1 MWPSCPAAW
10 KSFTLYL
17 LLGIVL
23 ACHHRRDYLV
33 RSDSIICNPSMVNR
47 HPASPHASLWRSVR
61 FTIALRHPFSGLIDS
76 AGARLADGLQH
87 RRHKMGGHRPA
98 FVNELGCEDQA
109 AAPKASVQAGLRKM
123 LVEEAE
129 WGSRK
134 PGFRGPAHTCQIQ
147 TACSRQAG
155 QLGHRMLG
163 QQRGRRLVDEAGVIG
178 SCFSMTSH

>member
-1 MWPSCPAAW
+1 MRACALERAGQEPARI
-10 KSFTLYL
+10 KSHSIWTCQILNL
-17 LLGIVL
+17 H
-23 ACHHRRDYLV
+23 ACH
-33 RSDSIICNPSMVNR
+33 SITRLPPPLQSLSQSNLLYRISPSRNDG
-47 HPASPHASLWRSVR
+47 SVM
-61 FTIALRHPFSGLIDS
+61 LG

>member
-61 FTIALRHPFSGLIDS
+61 FTIALQAVTSESVSKPPPPPPLR
-76 AGARLADGLQH
+76 AGGQ
-87 RRHKMGGHRPA
+87 G
-98 FVNELGCEDQA
+98 QA
-109 AAPKASVQAGLRKM
+109 
-123 LVEEAE
+123 
-129 WGSRK
+129 
-134 PGFRGPAHTCQIQ
+134 
-147 TACSRQAG
+147 
-155 QLGHRMLG
+155 
-163 QQRGRRLVDEAGVIG
+163 
-178 SCFSMTSH
+178 